1 MTATSGVD
9 ILQVFAAFLSRNIGL
24 HFGNER
30 LSELGQRMAALGRE
44 QGYRSL
50 NDYLTK
56 LMSAP
61 LSREQSDSLARTL
74 AIGETYFLRD
84 PKSYRVLEERI
95 LPGLVAARGS
105 GEKSLTI
112 LSAGCS
118 SGEEPYSIAI
128 LLSRAIPDLSQWK
141 VNLLATDINPQG
153 LERGRR
159 GIYTKWSFRNA
170 PDWLYDYFTR
180 RDDGRF
186 EICAE
191 IRSMVRFEQLN
202 LVQETVAGRWPGD
215 GIDIIFCRNVL
226 LYFDRT
232 AIAAVM
238 QKFHAAL
245 KENGWLFVG
254 PTEVDHHSY
263 RGFSCS
269 HYDGAL
275 VLRKTPGEPF
285 SAAPAGRQYRDGAPA
300 GPVAAA
306 CRLPAV
312 APQRE
317 IPAAAA
323 PVMQPLSAGE
333 PHPGDA
339 ASGKSGGTLET
350 SYGEAVNLYQAALY
364 QEAAELALASPAGDD
379 QGAALALAA
388 RSFANLGRFA
398 EARENCEKALGLE
411 QLSAPNHYL
420 LSIILEQQ
428 GDLAGAMQS
437 LKRSLFIDHDFLLA
451 YFALGNL
458 CRRCGDLKESERN
471 FSTALRLL
479 ERRHP
484 HEVLPEADGMT
495 AGRLAELIRLT
506 AGSLT
511 AGAGG

>member
-1 MTATSGVD
+1 MTATAGIE
-9 ILQVFAAFLSRNIGL
+9 ILQVFAAFLSRNIGM
-24 HFGNER
+24 HFGKER
-30 LSELGQRMAALGRE
+30 LSELEQRMAALGRE
-44 QGYRSL
+44 QGCRSL
-50 NDYLTK
+50 NDYLAK

-61 LSREQSDSLARTL
+61 LSREQRDSLARTL
-74 AIGETYFLRD
+74 TIGETYFLRD
-84 PKSYRVLEERI
+84 PKSYRALEEKI
-95 LPGLVAARGS
+95 LPELVAARGS

-141 VNLLATDINPQG
+141 VNLLATDINPQA
-153 LERGRR
+153 LERGRQ

-170 PDWLYDYFTR
+170 PQWLFDYFTR

-226 LYFDRT
+226 LYFDKPT
-232 AIAAVM
+232 IASVM

-245 KENGWLFVG
+245 TEHGWLFVG

-275 VLRKTPGEPF
+275 VLRKRPGEPF
-285 SAAPAGRQYRDGAPA
+285 SAAPPERQYRHGAPA
-300 GPVAAA
+300 GPAAAA
-306 CRLPAV
+306 CQLPAV
-312 APQRE
+312 APPRE

-323 PVMQPLSAGE
+323 PGTEPLSAGE
-333 PHPGDA
+333 SRRGDGA
-339 ASGKSGGTLET
+339 TRERHIPET

-388 RSFANLGRFA
+388 RSFANLGRFD
-398 EARENCEKALGLE
+398 EARESCEKALGLE

-428 GDLAGAMQS
+428 GDLAGAMLS
-437 LKRSLFIDHDFLLA
+437 LKRALFIDHDFLLA

-495 AGRLAELIRLT
+495 AGRLAEMIRLT

-511 AGAGG
+511 AGAGE